1 MPDDIINFY
10 SLGSS
15 RYATVPPP
23 SQAKIRPPPTRYL
36 MRNSQRT
43 TPLPRRPT
51 ARAITTTIKNRS
63 DKDDFFTSP
72 ITMSWFWTTSETERD
87 SAVPSA
93 ADRQHAVISQQR
105 KPSLPHSNNVT
116 G

>member
-1 MPDDIINFY
+1 MPEYIVNFY

-23 SQAKIRPPPTRYL
+23 SHAIIRPPPTRYL
-36 MRNSQRT
+36 MRNPRRT
-43 TPLPRRPT
+43 TPVPRRPT
-51 ARAITTTIKNRS
+51 ARAVTTTITNRS

-72 ITMSWFWTTSETERD
+72 ITMSWFWTTSET
-87 SAVPSA
+87 A

-105 KPSLPHSNNVT
+105 KPSLLHSNNVT